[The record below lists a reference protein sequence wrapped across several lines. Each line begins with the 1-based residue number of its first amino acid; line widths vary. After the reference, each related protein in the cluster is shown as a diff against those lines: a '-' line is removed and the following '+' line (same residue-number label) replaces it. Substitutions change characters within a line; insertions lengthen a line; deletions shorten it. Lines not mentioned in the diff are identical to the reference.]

1 MVRTSSIAM
10 PSMVRIVGRVP
21 AVNEKVLFF
30 VYHALELQSL

>member
-1 MVRTSSIAM
+1 M

-30 VYHALELQSL
+30 CLSRFGITKFVIMETL